1 MWTRVGVKTAV
12 ATTPSSVFFAGGV
25 KDEYT
30 VSLTGWQS
38 DTGEASSSLLNIC
51 ASSNPEKGRGAIVR
65 PSHFA
70 NPEVD
75 KLVEQSVATF
85 DPEDREK
92 LYIDA
97 TKLCM
102 AQQAVLPLHHQVNIF
117 AMRKG
122 FSLAPRMQE
131 GIRVWEVSKTP

>member
-12 ATTPSSVFFAGGV
+12 NTTPASVFFAGVV

-30 VSLTGWQS
+30 INLAGWAS
-38 DTGEASSSLLNIC
+38 DTGEASSSLIQIC
-51 ASSNPEKGRGAIVR
+51 ASTDPEKGRGAILR

-70 NPEVD
+70 NPEED
-75 KLVEQSVATF
+75 KLVEQSIATF
-85 DPEDREK
+85 DPEEREK

-131 GIRVWEVSKTP
+131 GIRVWEVSKAP